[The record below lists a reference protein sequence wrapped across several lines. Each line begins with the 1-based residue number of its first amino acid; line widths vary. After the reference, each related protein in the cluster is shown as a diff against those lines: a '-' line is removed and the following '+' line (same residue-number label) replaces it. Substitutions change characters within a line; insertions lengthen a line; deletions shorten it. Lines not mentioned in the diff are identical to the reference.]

1 MEDAATMRPL
11 VNPQTLFPVT
21 RAAVSRI
28 PGKSLLIKR
37 SWAKQRQ
44 CDETV
49 FLAERLSADT
59 FPAGSV
65 SGRGVSAALLFLA
78 ACTALTPLITRK
90 ACAQTLISSKPGSAT
105 PSAVPATT
113 FNIPAGSLSDAL
125 VAFSTQAH
133 APLTSQAPMLAGR
146 TTSGLHGR
154 FAPSEA
160 LARLLN
166 GTGLTYL
173 PDGAHAYKIVPA
185 STAIMLGPV
194 RVAGNMQ
201 SRVPAT
207 AMIGNLPSALPG
219 GEIARGGQLGMLG
232 NRDVMDTPFNQTSY
246 TEEFIEK
253 RQIRSIRDALKDDPS
268 VRAGFATGSAGV
280 ERLQIRGFNIDNVDI
295 SYGGLYGMMP
305 FGGITA
311 ELAERVEV
319 LRGPAAL
326 LNGMSPGGAVGG
338 VVNIV
343 PKRAGDKP
351 LSKIEADYTSNAQ
364 FGGHADVGR
373 RFGEEKQLGVR
384 VNGMIRSGPTAIPY
398 NAMKTALVGA
408 GVDLRLH
415 RLRLSTDF
423 GYQYRDIEGVL
434 PFFQLASGIPVPDAA
449 RAKRNFNLPGTYLHG
464 EDIFGVFRGEFDLF
478 RNFTAYGSVGVHDY
492 SLKGAYFQQIVV
504 NDLQGDSRGAT
515 PVGVGQRARYLT
527 AEVGVRGKVVS
538 GPVTQDLAFS
548 ANRLD
553 LDFGRL
559 FGVNTGLPAY
569 NLNIYKGAGTFSS
582 GNQISVPNHV
592 GTTSVSTLS
601 SLAFVDTISA
611 LDKRIQVTA
620 GLRVQRVQSANTG
633 SDHVGTKTGVYD
645 RTAVSPSVLAVFKP
659 LKNVSIYGNWIQG
672 LQQGTVVAST
682 YANSGQIFAPYKS
695 TQYEVGVK
703 ADLKKF
709 IVTFDVFQ
717 ISQPSTVTD
726 VNTNTMSVNGRQRN
740 RGLELNIAGE
750 IVRGLRATGGVM
762 LLDPILTHTQGGAT
776 DGQRAAN
783 ASPLNFN
790 MGLDYDLPFVRG
802 LSVTADVMYTHSEY
816 IETGANRRSIPGWVR
831 LDMGARY
838 AMKNPASKDGKLSF
852 LLNVDNITNERYWNS
867 GGYNYLSLSAPRTVR
882 FAVMADF

>member
-1 MEDAATMRPL
+1 MENTATMRAHINIQPL
-11 VNPQTLFPVT
+11 FSAR
-21 RAAVSRI
+21 RAVASSI
-28 PGKSLLIKR
+28 PGKHFSK
-37 SWAKQRQ
+37 K
-44 CDETV
+44 
-49 FLAERLSADT
+49 
-59 FPAGSV
+59 
-65 SGRGVSAALLFLA
+65 LFLKTDYQRVLPTFTSKDTTFSYGRRA
-78 ACTALTPLITRK
+78 TVAFLSLATFTALTPI
-90 ACAQTLISSKPGSAT
+90 ACAQTVVTNPSVAAAT
-105 PSAVPATT
+105 GLPTTT
-113 FNIPAGSLSDAL
+113 FNIAAGSLSDAL

-133 APLTSQAPMLAGR
+133 APLTSQAPMLAGK
-146 TTSGLHGR
+146 TTGGLQGR

-160 LARLLN
+160 LARLLR

-173 PDGAHAYKIVPA
+173 QSGVRAYKIVPA
-185 STAIMLGPV
+185 STAIILGPV
-194 RVAGNMQ
+194 RVAGEVQNM
-201 SRVPAT
+201 VPST
-207 AMIGNLPSALPG
+207 SIIDNLPPTLPG

-246 TEEFIEK
+246 TEDFIEK

-268 VRAGFATGSAGV
+268 VRAGFATGTAGV

-305 FGGITA
+305 FGGITS

-326 LNGMSPGGAVGG
+326 LNGMSPGGAIGG

-343 PKRAGDKP
+343 PKRAKDTP

-373 RFGEEKQLGVR
+373 RFGKEKQLGVR

-398 NAMKTALVGA
+398 NDMKTALVGA

-415 RLRLSTDF
+415 RVRLSTDF

-434 PFFQLASGIPVPDAA
+434 PFFQLASGIPIPDAG
-449 RAKRNFNLPGTYLHG
+449 RAKRNFNLPGTYIHG
-464 EDIFGVFRGEFDLF
+464 QDLFGVFRGEVDLF

-492 SLKGAYFQQIVV
+492 DLRGAYFQQIVV
-504 NDLQGDSRGAT
+504 NDTAGNSRGAT
-515 PVGVGQRARYLT
+515 PVGVAQHGRYLT
-527 AEVGVRGKVVS
+527 AEVGVRGKIDS
-538 GPVTQDLAFS
+538 GPITQEVAFS
-548 ANRLD
+548 ANRLH
-553 LDFGRL
+553 LDFGRA

-569 NLNIYKGAGTFSS
+569 NLNIYNGAGAFSS
-582 GNQISVPNHV
+582 GNQISVPSSA
-592 GTTSVSTLS
+592 GQTSYSTLS

-611 LDKRIQVTA
+611 LNKRIQVTA

-645 RTAVSPSVLAVFKP
+645 RTAISPSVLAVFKP

-672 LQQGTVVAST
+672 LQQGTTVASN
-682 YANSGQIFAPYKS
+682 YANSGEIFAPYKS

-703 ADLKKF
+703 ADLKK
-709 IVTFDVFQ
+709 ILLTFDVFQ

-726 VNTNTMSVNGRQRN
+726 INTNTMSVNGNQRN

-750 IVRGLRATGGVM
+750 ITHGLRATGGVM
-762 LLDPILTHTQGGAT
+762 LLDPILTHTQGGT
-776 DGQRAAN
+776 NNGQRAAN
-783 ASPLNFN
+783 ASPVNFN
-790 MGLDYDLPFVRG
+790 MGLDYDLPFVKG
-802 LSVTADVMYTHSEY
+802 LSATADIMYTHSEY
-816 IETGANRRSIPGWVR
+816 IENGANRRSIPGWVR

-852 LLNVDNITNERYWNS
+852 LLNVDNVTNARYWNS
-867 GGYNYLSLSAPRTVR
+867 GGYNYLSLSTPRTFR

>member
-1 MEDAATMRPL
+1 MNFEKARRSAGRGRNYTTALCGLMSGTTLAFAGLL
-11 VNPQTLFPVT
+11 VSDIPARAQDLPAT
-21 RAAVSRI
+21 RAEAQPTISVNIPEGDLNSSLLALSRKAGLQVFYDMTKVKGLRGNAVSGTMTADEALSRI
-28 PGKSLLIKR
+28 L
-37 SWAKQRQ
+37 
-44 CDETV
+44 
-49 FLAERLSADT
+49 
-59 FPAGSV
+59 AGSGYTFSR
-65 SGRGVSAALLFLA
+65 SGRRISIVEPSS
-78 ACTALTPLITRK
+78 TIT
-90 ACAQTLISSKPGSAT
+90 
-105 PSAVPATT
+105 
-113 FNIPAGSLSDAL
+113 
-125 VAFSTQAH
+125 
-133 APLTSQAPMLAGR
+133 
-146 TTSGLHGR
+146 
-154 FAPSEA
+154 
-160 LARLLN
+160 
-166 GTGLTYL
+166 
-173 PDGAHAYKIVPA
+173 
-185 STAIMLGPV
+185 LGPV
-194 RVAGNMQ
+194 RVGGTYRAAIP
-201 SRVPAT
+201 ST
-207 AMIGNLPSALPG
+207 AMIGNLPPTLPG

-246 TEEFIEK
+246 TEEFIEE

-268 VRAGFATGSAGV
+268 VRAGFATGTAGV
-280 ERLQIRGFNIDNVDI
+280 ERLQIRGFNVDNVDI

-305 FGGITA
+305 LGGTVS

-326 LNGMSPGGAVGG
+326 LNGMSPGGAIGG

-343 PKRAGDKP
+343 PKRAHDKP
-351 LSKIEADYTSNAQ
+351 ISKIEADYTSNAQ

-373 RFGEEKQLGVR
+373 RFGKEKQLGVR
-384 VNGMIRSGPTAIPY
+384 INGMIRSGPTAIPY
-398 NAMKTALVGA
+398 NDMKTALVGA

-415 RLRLSTDF
+415 RFRLSTDF
-423 GYQYRDIEGVL
+423 GYQYRDIDGVL
-434 PFFQLASGIPVPDAA
+434 PFFQLASGIPVPDAG
-449 RAKRNFNLPGTYLHG
+449 RAKRNFNLPGTYVRG
-464 EDIFGVFRGEFDLF
+464 EDLFGVFRGEFDLF

-492 SLKGAYFQQIVV
+492 NVRGAYFQQIVV
-504 NDLQGDSRGAT
+504 NDRAGNSKGAT
-515 PVGVGQRARYLT
+515 PVGVAQRARYLT

-538 GPVTQDLAFS
+538 GPVTQELAFS

-553 LDFGRL
+553 LDFGRV
-559 FGVNTGLPAY
+559 FGVNTALPAY
-569 NLNIYKGAGTFSS
+569 NLNVYNGVAAYSS
-582 GNQISVPNHV
+582 GNKISVPGSV

-633 SDHVGTKTGVYD
+633 SDHVGTKTGIYD
-645 RTAVSPSVLAVFKP
+645 RTAISPAVLAVFKP

-672 LQQGTVVAST
+672 LQQGTTVAST
-682 YANSGQIFAPYKS
+682 YANSGEIFAPYKS

-726 VNTNTMSVNGRQRN
+726 VNTNTMSVNGSQRN

-750 IVRGLRATGGVM
+750 IVHGLRATGGLM

-783 ASPLNFN
+783 TSPVNFN
-790 MGLDYDLPFVRG
+790 MGLDYDVPFIKR
-802 LSVTADVMYTHSEY
+802 LSVTADIMYTHSEY
-816 IETGANRRSIPGWVR
+816 IETGANRRSIPAWVR

-838 AMKNPASKDGKLSF
+838 GLKNPASKDGKITL
-852 LLNVDNITNERYWNS
+852 LLNVDNVTNERYWNS